1 MERVGYPNEGEGN
14 MREFKL
20 GRGYNIDHSY
30 GDVTGRLAPG
40 IQFVDTPEVQYYTT
54 NGRGGITTNRVTI
67 QSYNW
72 SGSILDFYNLHSNN
86 RVFIFDVTSLVDGTI
101 YSTRNGNFNTVPSI
115 EQGFYIRAAIIYL

>member
-1 MERVGYPNEGEGN
+1 MEGVGFSNEGEGN

-54 NGRGGITTNRVTI
+54 NGRGGITTNRVAI

-72 SGSILDFYNLHSNN
+72 SGSILDFYNESRNN
-86 RVFIFDVTSLVDGTI
+86 RVFIYNVTSLVDGTI
-101 YSTRNGNFNTVPSI
+101 YSVRNGNLNDIPPDVR
-115 EQGFYIRAAIIYL
+115 GFYIRAAIVYL